1 MNKLKILFLAAN
13 PAVTTQLKL
22 DEEIRAI
29 TEKIRSSE
37 HRDALELISAWAV
50 RPDDLIQLLNI
61 HKPHILHFS
70 GHGSEMGEIY
80 LMDNSGQ
87 PKPVSARAMKALL
100 TTLKDNIRLV
110 LLNACYSRVQADS
123 LKETVDFVIGMHSSF
138 NDSAAVIFS
147 ASFYRALGFAR
158 TIQEAFDQGVTALL
172 LEGFLEEE
180 STPDLLVRSGADSK
194 TVLISERTGE
204 GEQYARLV
212 QQAEDMLAQNDY
224 DGAITLLKN
233 IPDESP
239 LAGKAN
245 LYSGL
250 ALMFRTPFGRMSP
263 GERTELEKYLRTAQK
278 KLVDPLL
285 ALVCLAVLEIDYY
298 HYHGRASGSNINLA
312 DIAERIHKKSLSAE
326 DLVWVKRISMSSLA
340 RQKLGLQI

>member
-13 PAVTTQLKL
+13 PAVTPRLKL

-29 TEKIRSSE
+29 TEKIRASE

-50 RPDDLIQLLNI
+50 RPDDLIQLLNM
-61 HKPHILHFS
+61 HKPHIIHFS
-70 GHGSEMGEIY
+70 GHGSETGEIF
-80 LMDNSGQ
+80 LMDNLGQ

-110 LLNACYSRVQADS
+110 LLNACYSQVQADS
-123 LKETVDFVIGMHSSF
+123 LKETVDFVVGMRASF
-138 NDSAAVIFS
+138 NDAAAVIFS

-158 TIQEAFDQGVTALL
+158 TVQEAFDHGVTALL
-172 LEGFLEEE
+172 LEGFSEEE
-180 STPDLLVRSGADSK
+180 NTPDLLVRSGADSK
-194 TVLISERTGE
+194 TVLISEKAGE
-204 GEQYARLV
+204 SEHQSRLLL
-212 QQAEDMLAQNDY
+212 QAEDMLAQNDY
-224 DGAITLLKN
+224 EGVKALLKAV
-233 IPDESP
+233 PDDSP
-239 LAGKAN
+239 LVGKAN
-245 LYSGL
+245 LYLGL
-250 ALMFRTPFGRMSP
+250 ALMFSAPFGRMSP

-278 KLVDPLL
+278 KLENPLL

-326 DLVWVKRISMSSLA
+326 DLIWVKRISMSSLA

>member
-29 TEKIRSSE
+29 AEKIRSSE
-37 HRDALELISAWAV
+37 HRDALELVSAWAV

-70 GHGSEMGEIY
+70 GHGSAMGEIY
-80 LMDNSGQ
+80 LMDNLGQ

-110 LLNACYSRVQADS
+110 LLNACYSQVQADS
-123 LKETVDFVIGMHSSF
+123 LKETVDYVVGMRTSF

-158 TIQEAFDQGVTALL
+158 TVQEAFDQGVTALL
-172 LEGFLEEE
+172 LEGFPEEE
-180 STPDLLVRSGADSK
+180 NTPDLLVRSGVDSK
-194 TVLISERTGE
+194 SVLISEKFGE
-204 GEQYARLV
+204 SEQYTQLL
-212 QQAEDMLAQNDY
+212 QQAQNLLIQSDY
-224 DGAITLLKN
+224 EGVKALLKP
-233 IPDESP
+233 IPDDSP

-250 ALMFRTPFGRMSP
+250 ALMFSAPFGRMSP
-263 GERTELEKYLRTAQK
+263 GDRAELEKYLRTAQK
-278 KLVDPLL
+278 KLENPLL

-298 HYHGRASGSNINLA
+298 HYHGRASGNNINLA
-312 DIAERIHKKSLSAE
+312 DVAERIQKKSLPAE
-326 DLVWVKRISMSSLA
+326 DLVWVKRLSMSSLA

>member
-1 MNKLKILFLAAN
+1 VNKLKILFLAAN
-13 PAVTTQLKL
+13 PAVTPQLKL

-50 RPDDLIQLLNI
+50 RPDDLIQLLNM

-70 GHGSEMGEIY
+70 GHGSETGEIY

-87 PKPVSARAMKALL
+87 PKSVSPRAMKALL

-110 LLNACYSRVQADS
+110 LLNACYSQVQADS
-123 LKETVDFVIGMHSSF
+123 LKETVDFVVGMRASF
-138 NDSAAVIFS
+138 DDSAAVIFS

-158 TIQEAFDQGVTALL
+158 TVQEAYDQGVTALL
-172 LEGFLEEE
+172 LEGYPEEE
-180 STPDLLVRSGADSK
+180 NTPDLLVRSGADGK
-194 TVLISERTGE
+194 TVLISEKAGE
-204 GEQYARLV
+204 SGQYASLL
-212 QQAEDMLAQNDY
+212 QQAEVMLAQNDY
-224 DGAITLLKN
+224 DGALAVLKTV
-233 IPDESP
+233 PDASP

-250 ALMFRTPFGRMSP
+250 ALMFSAPFGRMSP
-263 GERTELEKYLRTAQK
+263 GERTELEKFLRAAQK
-278 KLVDPLL
+278 KLEDPLL

-298 HYHGRASGSNINLA
+298 HYHGRSSGSNINLA
-312 DIAERIHKKSLSAE
+312 EIAERIHAKPLSGE
-326 DLVWVKRISMSSLA
+326 DTVWIKRISMSSLA